1 MEDYVGPATG
11 RALALC
17 RLDEQIKAIQPTNRG
32 DSSDKSGRFIRQIRA
47 VHPAN
52 QSGSV
57 NKKKKHTLFIR

>member
-17 RLDEQIKAIQPTNRG
+17 RLDEQIKAIHPTNRG
-32 DSSDKSGRFIRQIRA
+32 NSSDKPRQFIRQIRA